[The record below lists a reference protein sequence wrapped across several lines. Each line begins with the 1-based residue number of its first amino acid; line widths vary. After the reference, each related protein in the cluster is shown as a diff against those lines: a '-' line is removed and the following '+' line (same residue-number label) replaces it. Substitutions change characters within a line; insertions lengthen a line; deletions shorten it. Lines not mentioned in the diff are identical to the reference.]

1 MQRSTTSKLA
11 LALLLAATSLPAR
24 AHDGDHEL
32 LPQPPTLAQ
41 AGTRVTPPEAAT
53 CALTLRVIDTVTEKA
68 IPALIHITDAQGQT
82 IRPAELL
89 PRSTALNGKTV
100 GEAAFAYMD
109 RWYILPSER
118 TIEVPADA
126 ARVDVF
132 SGLEWSAVEQPLN
145 LRGKTGATVELR
157 LDRFHT
163 PVEHAGNVHL
173 HLKEMTL
180 PEAERYVTETAAA
193 DGLDLVFLSYL
204 ERPGAD
210 AQYIS
215 NSFTAPDLRRFEEHS
230 GVIFG
235 YGEEYRHNFPRAEGY
250 GHVMFLDLPQLIL
263 PASLGADIM
272 KQGNDDIGLRG
283 GIEAARRQAATILWC
298 HNARG
303 FEDIPSWVSG
313 LLDGQIVFDGGATG
327 GYERGFYRYL
337 NVGLEVPIAM
347 GTDWFLNDMAM
358 TMVRLEDTPATAN
371 WLAAL
376 REGKSYITNGPLL
389 EFSVDGAR
397 AGAII
402 EPGPDGSVRVHGRA
416 IGRNDF
422 KALELVA
429 NGAVIARA
437 DSKATT
443 GAFEADIDQTVAVRE
458 STWLALRTVP
468 FEVNYD
474 RPEAVSIG
482 FNEYGRPLFAHTSPI
497 YARVAGKP
505 VFLPEAAEDLIA
517 ELHSCMV
524 TIGRTGNFGSEA
536 ARDSV
541 LAVYEAARV
550 ALEKKLGR

>member
-1 MQRSTTSKLA
+1 MQRTTTSKLA
-11 LALLLAATSLPAR
+11 LTLLLAISLPAR

-32 LPQPPTLAQ
+32 LPQPPALAQ
-41 AGTRVTPPEAAT
+41 AETRDTPPAAAT
-53 CALTLRVIDTVTEKA
+53 CAVTLRVIDTATEKA
-68 IPALIHITDAQGQT
+68 IPALIHITDGQGQT

-89 PRSTALNGKTV
+89 PRSTALNGKAV

-109 RWYILPSER
+109 RWYILPNER
-118 TIEVPADA
+118 TIEVPANA
-126 ARVDVF
+126 ARVEVF
-132 SGLEWSAVEQPLN
+132 SGLEWSATEQSMD
-145 LRGKTGATVELR
+145 LRGKASATVEVR
-157 LDRFHT
+157 LSRFYT
-163 PVEHAGNVHL
+163 PSEDSGNVHL

-215 NSFTAPDLRRFEEHS
+215 NTFTAPDLRRFEERS

-250 GHVMFLDLPQLIL
+250 GHVMFLNLPDLIL

-313 LLDGQIVFDGGATG
+313 LLDGQIIFDGGATG
-327 GYERGFYRYL
+327 GYERGLYRYL
-337 NVGLEVPIAM
+337 DVGLEVPVAM

-389 EFSVDGAR
+389 EFTVDGVQ
-397 AGAII
+397 AGATI
-402 EPGPDGSVRVHGRA
+402 EPGPDGSVRVRARA

-422 KALELVA
+422 KSLELVA
-429 NGAVIARA
+429 NGEVIARTKTSSA
-437 DSKATT
+437 A
-443 GAFEADIDQTVAVRE
+443 GVFEASIEQAVAVRE

-474 RPEAVSIG
+474 RPEAVSVG

-497 YARVAGKP
+497 YVQVAGKP
-505 VFLPEAAEDLIA
+505 VFVSEAAENLIA

-524 TIGRTGNFGSEA
+524 TIGRTGNFSSEA
-536 ARDSV
+536 ARDKV
-541 LAVYEAARV
+541 LAVYEAARE